1 MAMPGRDGQAG
12 ASARRRHGDDHEPA
26 IDLGQTRKHP
36 RRREP
41 DTERLHRPAPIVV
54 LVHGGF
60 LGPWIW
66 AKTIEELERQG
77 LRSLSVDLPS
87 MRGPNAD
94 LHDDARAVRDLL
106 DGLDEVVL
114 CGHSYAGVVISE
126 AAAGPH
132 RAVRQLVYL
141 TAAIP
146 DSGDSLVGL
155 AKQRGDDPGDGDEDG
170 EEIESLA
177 DGRIALRRD
186 SALESLFHDCPPER
200 AAEAISLLRPEN
212 PVVGTQPVQGS
223 AWRSLPFTYVRGADD
238 RLPELLCDAVAERPH
253 EVVTLPTGHCPQWSR
268 PDLVAALLAR
278 IAHAIANR

>member
-1 MAMPGRDGQAG
+1 MAMAGRDGQAG
-12 ASARRRHGDDHEPA
+12 GSARRVYGGGHEPPM
-26 IDLGQTRKHP
+26 DLGQTRKYP
-36 RRREP
+36 RRRERAA
-41 DTERLHRPAPIVV
+41 EQLSRPAPIVV

-66 AKTIEELERQG
+66 TETIEELERQG
-77 LRSLSVDLPS
+77 LRALSVDLPS
-87 MRGPNAD
+87 MRGPGAD
-94 LHDDARAVRDLL
+94 LRDDARAVRELL

-114 CGHSYAGVVISE
+114 CGHSYAGMVISE

-132 RAVRQLVYL
+132 RAVRHLVYL

-146 DSGDSLVGL
+146 DSGDSLAGL
-155 AKQRGDDPGDGDEDG
+155 AKQRGDDNGDG
-170 EEIESLA
+170 EETETLA

-200 AAEAISLLRPEN
+200 AAQAVALLRPEN
-212 PVVGTQPVQGS
+212 PVVATRPVRGS
-223 AWRSLPFTYVRGADD
+223 AWRSLPFTYVRGAED
-238 RLPELLCDAVAERPH
+238 RLPELLSAAAAEHPH

-278 IAHAIANR
+278 VARAVANR

>member
-1 MAMPGRDGQAG
+1 MPERAGQAG
-12 ASARRRHGDDHEPA
+12 ASARRFLGGGQDPPM
-26 IDLGQTRKHP
+26 DLGQTRRHP
-36 RRREP
+36 RRRERAA
-41 DTERLHRPAPIVV
+41 DRLPRPAPIVV

-66 AKTIEELERQG
+66 TETIEELDRQG
-77 LRSLSVDLPS
+77 VRALSVDLPS
-87 MRGPNAD
+87 MRSPDAD
-94 LHDDARAVRDLL
+94 LRDDARAVRDIL

-114 CGHSYAGVVISE
+114 CGHSYAGMVISE

-132 RAVRQLVYL
+132 RAVRRLVYL

-146 DSGDSLVGL
+146 DSGDSLAGL
-155 AKQRGDDPGDGDEDG
+155 AKQHGDDADDG
-170 EEIESLA
+170 EEVDVLA

-200 AAEAISLLRPEN
+200 AAEAVTLLRPGN
-212 PVVGTQPVQGS
+212 PVAGTQPVQGS

-238 RLPELLCDAVAERPH
+238 RLPELLCAAAAEHPH

-268 PDLVAALLAR
+268 PDLVAGLLAQ
-278 IAHAIANR
+278 IARAIANRREG

>member
-12 ASARRRHGDDHEPA
+12 MPARSPYRGGRDAET
-26 IDLGQTRKHP
+26 DLGQTRRHP
-36 RRREP
+36 RRRERGTDP
-41 DTERLHRPAPIVV
+41 PPRPAPVVV

-66 AKTIEELERQG
+66 TDTIGELERRG
-77 LRSLSVDLPS
+77 LRALSVDLPS
-87 MRGPNAD
+87 MRGPDAG
-94 LHDDARAVRDLL
+94 LRDDARAVRDLL

-114 CGHSYAGVVISE
+114 CGHSYAGMVITE

-132 RAVRQLVYL
+132 RAVRHLVYL

-146 DSGDSLVGL
+146 DSADTLAGL
-155 AKQRGDDPGDGDEDG
+155 AERHGDGTGDGDGG
-170 EEIESLA
+170 EEEVDVLP
-177 DGRIALRRD
+177 DGRIALKRD

-200 AAEAISLLRPEN
+200 AAEAAALLRPEN
-212 PVVGTQPVQGS
+212 PVVGAQPVRGS

-238 RLPELLCDAVAERPH
+238 RLPELLCDAAAGRPH

-278 IAHAIANR
+278 IARAVADR

>member
-12 ASARRRHGDDHEPA
+12 VSARRLYGGGQEPPM
-26 IDLGQTRKHP
+26 DLGRTRKYP
-36 RRREP
+36 RRRERAAECLP
-41 DTERLHRPAPIVV
+41 RPAPVVV

-66 AKTIEELERQG
+66 TETIEELERQG
-77 LRSLSVDLPS
+77 LRALSVDLPS
-87 MRGPNAD
+87 MRGPDAD
-94 LHDDARAVRDLL
+94 LRDDARAVRD
-106 DGLDEVVL
+106 
-114 CGHSYAGVVISE
+114 HSYAGMVINE

-132 RAVRQLVYL
+132 RAVRHLVYL

-146 DSGDSLVGL
+146 DSGDSLAGL
-155 AKQRGDDPGDGDEDG
+155 AKQRGDDTGEGSGDG
-170 EEIESLA
+170 EEVEPLA
-177 DGRIALRRD
+177 DGRIALRRN

-200 AAEAISLLRPEN
+200 AAEAVSLLRPEN
-212 PVVGTQPVQGS
+212 PVAGTQPVRGS

-238 RLPELLCDAVAERPH
+238 RLPDLLCDAAAEHPH

-278 IAHAIANR
+278 IVRAVANR